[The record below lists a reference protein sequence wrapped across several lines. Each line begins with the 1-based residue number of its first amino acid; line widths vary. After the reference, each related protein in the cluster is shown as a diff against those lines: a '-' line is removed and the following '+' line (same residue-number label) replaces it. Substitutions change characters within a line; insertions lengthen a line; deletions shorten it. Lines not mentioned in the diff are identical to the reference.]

1 MVENPKFIFA
11 GKLNRDYFITADNT
25 PVLDILGGNLAY
37 AGVGFKIWESYPA
50 PGLMARVGED
60 YPQKWLDELT
70 THGFDTRGITILPEA
85 VDLRTFYVYTDKA
98 TRITGEPVPFFSQ
111 LGLPFPKALLG
122 YRDSTSAIDSR
133 LTLSV
138 TSLRQDDTPDDY
150 KEASAAH
157 LCPIDYLTHS
167 LLPAVFRQSGVTTV
181 TLDPAPGYMNP
192 TFWND
197 VPPLITGL
205 TAFLPA
211 EEDLRNLFKGQSD
224 DLWEMAE
231 ALTAYGCEIIVIK
244 RGIRG
249 QYIYDAASRSRWEIP
264 AYDSRLVN
272 PTGVGDAFCGGF
284 ITGYRQTYDP
294 VEAVLFGNISAS
306 IVSEG
311 VGPFFA
317 LEVHPGLPQ
326 ARLDNLRQ
334 SVRKI

>member
-1 MVENPKFIFA
+1 MVENPKFIFT
-11 GKLNRDYFITADNT
+11 GKLNRDYFITADNL
-25 PVLDILGGNLAY
+25 PVLDMLGGNLAY
-37 AGVGFKIWESYPA
+37 AAAGFKIWEPSPA

-60 YPQKWLDELT
+60 YPQKWLDDLR

-98 TRITGEPVPFFSQ
+98 TRITGEPIPFFSQ

-122 YRDSTSAIDSR
+122 YRDSSNAIDSR
-133 LTLSV
+133 LDLSN
-138 TSLRQDDTPDDY
+138 TSLRQDDIPDDY

-167 LLPAVFRQSGVTTV
+167 LLPAVFRQNGVTTV

-197 VPPLITGL
+197 VPPLLTGL

-211 EEDLRNLFKGQSD
+211 EEDLRNLFQGQSD
-224 DLWEMAE
+224 DLWEMAD
-231 ALTAYGCEIIVIK
+231 ALAAYGCEIIVIK

-249 QYIYDAASRSRWEIP
+249 QYILDAASGRRWEIP

-294 VEAVLFGNISAS
+294 VEAVLFGNISAA

-317 LEVHPGLPQ
+317 LDVLPELPQ
-326 ARLDNLRQ
+326 ARLDHLRQ